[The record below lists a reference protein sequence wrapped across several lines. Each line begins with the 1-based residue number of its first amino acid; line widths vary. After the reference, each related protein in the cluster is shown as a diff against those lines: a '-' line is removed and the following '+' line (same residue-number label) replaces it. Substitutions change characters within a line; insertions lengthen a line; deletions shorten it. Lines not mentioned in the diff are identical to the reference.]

1 MADWQVA
8 IPIRTGLA
16 LTEIRDSDR
25 DAFVE
30 YLNDPEIYASTL
42 RIPSPY
48 KPSDAEKYLAILAE
62 NTAKLGFS
70 TNFAIRNATGKLIG
84 GCGFDGLVVGH
95 RAEIGYWVAR
105 PFWGQGIATAAVR
118 VACGHA
124 LAHWKLVR
132 IAGLVFT
139 FNPASARVLEKCSF
153 EYEGL
158 LRNYAQKM
166 GQTFDCRAYALVK

>member
-8 IPIRTGLA
+8 IPIRTGLT
-16 LTEIRDSDR
+16 LTEMRGSDR
-25 DAFVE
+25 DVLVE

-62 NTAKLGFS
+62 NSAKLGFP
-70 TNFAIRNATGKLIG
+70 TNFAIRDVNGKLIG
-84 GCGFDGLVVGH
+84 GCGFEGLVVGH

-105 PFWGQGIATAAVR
+105 PFWGQGIATAVVR
-118 VACGHA
+118 TACEHA
-124 LAHWKLVR
+124 FAQWKLVR
-132 IAGLVFT
+132 IAGLVFA
-139 FNPASARVLEKCSF
+139 FNPASARVLEKCGF

-158 LRNYAQKM
+158 LRKHAQKM
-166 GQTFDCRAYALVK
+166 GQTYDCRAYALVK